1 MQPGNRKV
9 RITQGN
15 RYATAVKMTIAPPEA
30 PPKRPE
36 TLPDKVTI
44 PDQLPPLSDPFW
56 TRPRPNPDERP
67 PAVEPTPGGPGGP
80 NGPKEPKRPVKQ

>member
-9 RITQGN
+9 LVSQGN
-15 RYATAVKMTIAPPEA
+15 RYATAVKMVIAPPEA
-30 PPKRPE
+30 PPKTPS

-44 PDQLPPLSDPFW
+44 PDALPPLSDPFW
-56 TRPRPNPDERP
+56 TRPGRDARPEDQ

-80 NGPKEPKRPVKQ
+80 DGPNKPKRPVK